1 MSETDKK
8 DTPGGLKS
16 MAGIMIKKRAGSGQS
31 AGTNAPPQRKDV
43 RKRWMMAGGALV
55 VLALF
60 ASSMMKENKP
70 SPSNTAANKAAE
82 KLVAVT
88 PAGIEQKG
96 WQASAQVEIQ
106 DLRNQLKDQKQA
118 QEAMKKEMETLRGL
132 KTASPAP
139 ALPAGVVAPPQEG
152 QPITATSKN
161 DPVPPPL
168 PPVKAGEKLNKT
180 GGTNLGGKEEYIPE
194 AAAAPKGNQL
204 IFKAP
209 PLTSPTAS
217 EENSVSSVNEQGE
230 VVRGKVSYKKNAFAG
245 FLPPGAYA
253 PIVLLHGLEA
263 GTATS
268 NQSNPQPVVLRIQ
281 DFATL
286 PGSAKYDLK
295 SCFSVAAGYGE
306 LSAERVYIRL
316 AQLSCIDKKDRLV
329 LATDIAGYVVDS
341 DGKLGMRGV
350 VLDRQGSR
358 LAKAMLAGFA
368 QGLGQALSG
377 AQSTVVSSA
386 LGAATSIS
394 GNDALK
400 ASGLNGASQAASQ
413 LAQFYLK
420 EAQALFPVIAVD
432 AGRTGHLVFTKGAS
446 LQWNDQGAKFSK
458 EVKPE

>member
-1 MSETDKK
+1 MSETEKK
-8 DTPGGLKS
+8 DAPKP
-16 MAGIMIKKRAGSGQS
+16 MAGILIKKRSGNS
-31 AGTNAPPQRKDV
+31 TSNGGTTAAPQRKDV
-43 RKRWMMAGGALV
+43 RKRWMMAAGALV
-55 VLALF
+55 VGALF
-60 ASSMMKENKP
+60 ISSMMKENKP
-70 SPSNTAANKAAE
+70 TPSNTAANKAAE

-106 DLRNQLKDQKQA
+106 ELRNQLKDQKQA
-118 QEAMKKEMETLRGL
+118 QEALKKELDGL
-132 KTASPAP
+132 KGPKTSDPAP
-139 ALPAGVVAPPQEG
+139 LKLPSNVVAPPQEG
-152 QPITATSKN
+152 QPITATSKEN
-161 DPVPPPL
+161 PVPPPL

-180 GGTNLGGKEEYIPE
+180 GGTNLGGKEEYIPT
-194 AAAAPKGNQL
+194 AVDKPKSNSL
-204 IFKAP
+204 VFKAP
-209 PLTSPTAS
+209 ALTSPSVAEGGDT
-217 EENSVSSVNEQGE
+217 VSSVNEQGE
-230 VVRGKVSYKKNAFAG
+230 VVRGKVSYKKNTFAG

-295 SCFSVAAGYGE
+295 SCFSVASGYGE

-316 AQLSCIDKKDRLV
+316 SQLSCIDKKDRLV

-432 AGRTGHLVFTKGAS
+432 AGRTGHLVITKGAS
-446 LQWNDQGAKFSK
+446 LQWNDQGAKFTK